1 MQQASSTPRREV
13 FESMTNAA
21 RTGTLYVVA
30 TPIGNLGD
38 IGARAAA
45 ILKRVPTIAAED
57 TRRSRVLL
65 AEIGASPARILSL
78 ADHNEGPRSL
88 EVLDILQRGED
99 VALVSDAGTPLIS
112 DPGYELVR
120 EAHARSIPVVPVPGP
135 SAVMAALSVSPLP
148 VERFCFEGFLPA
160 KSQQRRKRLVELAA
174 LDVSLVCFE
183 AARRLP
189 DLLNDVADVMGA
201 DRGVYLA
208 KELTKIHE
216 RLLVGTAADLAAVVA
231 EDTELTLGEYVVVI
245 AAGATRTTMDDAARR
260 LVRALCEELPPAQAA
275 RLAAKAL
282 DLPKKPL
289 YDYALSLKTEPG

>member
-1 MQQASSTPRREV
+1 
-13 FESMTNAA
+13 MTNAA

-38 IGARAAA
+38 IGARAAG
-45 ILKRVPTIAAED
+45 ILRRVATIAAED

-65 AEIGASPARILSL
+65 AEIGAAPGRILSL
-78 ADHNEGPRSL
+78 ADHNEGPRSA

-112 DPGYELVR
+112 DPGFELVR
-120 EAHARSIPVVPVPGP
+120 EAHARQIPVVPVPGP
-135 SAVMAALSVSPLP
+135 SAVITALSASPLP
-148 VERFCFEGFLPA
+148 VERFWFEGFLPA
-160 KSQQRRKRLVELAA
+160 KPQQRRKRLVELAA
-174 LDVSLVCFE
+174 LDISLVCFE

-189 DLLNDVADVMGA
+189 ELLAEVVDVMGP
-201 DRGVYLA
+201 DRNVYLA

-216 RLLVGTAADLAAVVA
+216 RLLTGTARELHDRVADDPDLR
-231 EDTELTLGEYVVVI
+231 LGEYVVVI
-245 AAGATRTTMDDAARR
+245 AAGGARATMDDAARR
-260 LVRALCEELPPAQAA
+260 LVRALCEELSPAQAA

-289 YDYALSLKTEPG
+289 YDYALSLKSERG